1 MRCYGSSYDYRYS
14 NLVAGRVT
22 DCFIL
27 FYYLF
32 YMYM

>member
-1 MRCYGSSYDYRYS
+1 MRYYDSSYDYR